1 MIYMKISIIT
11 FLFFVKSVMPN
22 NIEDIIKEYNA
33 REVFYSITLLKNHSG
48 FKDQFAQLTFDSTLY
63 TYNLP
68 NEKEMKIF
76 MLGIQRDLEKMG
88 SDKSIILL
96 NRIERITHLNMSL
109 NAVNRLCNSEKENPI
124 IQALYIIPTTK
135 KLFTKYIQNPQLQ
148 DWNSLSS
155 YESNKLY
162 QDFVNYFIE
171 LPDKSQRALL
181 GEIMRVLLKSKL
193 D

>member
-1 MIYMKISIIT
+1 MKISIIT

-22 NIEDIIKEYNA
+22 KIEDIIKEYNA